1 MLEKIA
7 KLDAA
12 VVRALL
18 VAIVGLIGTILSLFG
33 VDEVAFGEKGQRVV
47 DGLSTLLIAAG
58 VFWAMYARINQ
69 PTPPLSDTAV
79 AKTQQMLAQGSLQ
92 ERKPPTQGGF
102 ARPLALAFL
111 LAIAV
116 PAVATLSGCVGT
128 RAAYQAAESPDE
140 YAYVITEHYAS
151 LVKEAADL
159 KERPTTPREAV
170 EAMQRAELAARPLV
184 LGGDRPPSPGLRDLA
199 ETYSAVRDAK
209 SEQDLQLATDRAVLR
224 IADLVR
230 AVKAARG
237 EP

>member
-18 VAIVGLIGTILSLFG
+18 VAVVGLIGTILSFFG
-33 VDEVAFGEKGQRVV
+33 VDEAAFGEKGQRLV
-47 DGLSTLLIAAG
+47 DGISTLLIAAG

-79 AKTQQMLAQGSLQ
+79 AKTQQLLAQGKLQ
-92 ERKPPTQGGF
+92 ERKSAQGGF
-102 ARPLALAFL
+102 ARPLMLALL

-116 PAVATLSGCVGT
+116 PVVATSSGCAGT
-128 RAAYQAAESPDE
+128 RAAYSEAQSPDE

-151 LVKEAADL
+151 LVREAADL
-159 KERPTTPREAV
+159 KERQTTPRDAV
-170 EAMQRAELAARPLV
+170 EAMQRAELAARPLI
-184 LGGDRPPSPGLRDLA
+184 LGGDNPPSPGLRDLA
-199 ETYSAVRDAK
+199 ESYSAVRDAK
-209 SEQDLQLATDRAVLR
+209 SEQDLQLAIDRAVLK
-224 IADLVR
+224 IADLIR

>member
-18 VAIVGLIGTILSLFG
+18 VAVVGLIGTVLSFFG
-33 VDEVAFGEKGQRVV
+33 IDEAAFGEKGGRLV
-47 DGLSTLLIAAG
+47 DGISTLLIAAG

-69 PTPPLSDTAV
+69 PTPPLSDNAV
-79 AKTQQMLAQGSLQ
+79 AKTQQLIAQGKLQ
-92 ERKPPTQGGF
+92 ETKPPQGGF
-102 ARPLALAFL
+102 VRPLMLAFL
-111 LAIAV
+111 LGLAV
-116 PAVATLSGCVGT
+116 PMVAMVSGCAGT
-128 RAAYQAAESPDE
+128 RAAYQEAQSPDE
-140 YAYVITEHYAS
+140 YAFVITEHYAA

-170 EAMQRAELAARPLV
+170 EAMQRAELAARPLI

-209 SEQDLQLATDRAVLR
+209 SEQDLQLAIDRAVLK

-237 EP
+237 GT